1 MAVTFSKWKTPIKEQ
16 DPEVRRSNFKEVCL
30 GYSIEEGMKEAA
42 RCLQCKTKPCVA
54 GCPVAIDIPSFI
66 KCIREGDMAGA
77 AEVMNKYTNLPA
89 VCGRVCPQETQCEEL
104 CTVGKMPGFEPVAIG
119 KLERLVA
126 DWKYTQEKTAAE
138 KAQTASKGKVAV
150 VGSGPSGLTVAGDL
164 AKKGYEVTIF
174 EALHAAGGVLIYGI
188 PEFRL
193 PKSIVKMEIDAM
205 QDLGVK
211 IECNAVVGKN
221 ITMQEIMEEFDAC
234 YIAVGAG
241 APHFQGVPGTT
252 LNGVYSASEYLTRIN
267 LMHGYEFP
275 GYDTPTKKSKKVVVI
290 GGGNVAMDSA
300 RSAKRLGADEVTI
313 VYRRSLKELPARIE
327 EYHHAV
333 EEGIVFNWLT
343 NPTEYVNNG
352 EGQLCGVKCIRM
364 ELGEPDASGRRR
376 PVPVEGSEFFI
387 EADCAI
393 EAIGQGSNKVL
404 LSTFPEMK
412 LNKWGYIE
420 ADPKTGATSVPG
432 VYAGGDIVTGAATV
446 ILAMG
451 AGKDAAEASDK
462 YITEK
467 KSKYVKNQL
476 ITKRPGPRGPG
487 LFYACSLRLL
497 RRGIQQKYCIA
508 EEPANTR
515 IPIRRNAPLAPSRGD
530 MNPKTRG
537 VTTHPRS
544 IARSSEPVALGWYSM
559 ESKSPIIDRSVG
571 NPAPIPKP
579 KARPKITKEIQLE
592 LKDRHSRETPISPAA
607 GAASRILGILSIVLN
622 PAVLMI
628 TAATATEIMN
638 HETGTPL
645 SSASAAAQ
653 SVAPSARD
661 MRKAVR

>member
-16 DPEVRRSNFKEVCL
+16 DAEVRRNNFGEVCL

-42 RCLQCKTKPCVA
+42 RCLQCRTKPCVA
-54 GCPVAIDIPSFI
+54 GCPVAIDIPGFI
-66 KCIREGDMAGA
+66 KCVRDGDMAGA
-77 AEVMNKYTNLPA
+77 SEIMDKYTNLPA

-126 DWKYTQEKTAAE
+126 DWKYAQEKAKAE
-138 KAQTASKGKVAV
+138 NTQAASKGKVAV

-193 PKSIVKMEIDAM
+193 PKNIVKMEIEAM

-221 ITMQEIMEEFDAC
+221 ITMQEILEEFDAC

-241 APHFQGVPGTT
+241 APNFQGVPGTT

-275 GYDTPTKKSKKVVVI
+275 NYDTPSKNSKKVVVI
-290 GGGNVAMDSA
+290 GGGNVAMDAA

-333 EEGIVFNWLT
+333 EEGIIFNWLT

-451 AGKDAAEASDK
+451 AGKDAAEAIDK

-467 KSKYVKNQL
+467 NSK
-476 ITKRPGPRGPG
+476 
-487 LFYACSLRLL
+487 
-497 RRGIQQKYCIA
+497 
-508 EEPANTR
+508 
-515 IPIRRNAPLAPSRGD
+515 
-530 MNPKTRG
+530 
-537 VTTHPRS
+537 
-544 IARSSEPVALGWYSM
+544 
-559 ESKSPIIDRSVG
+559 
-571 NPAPIPKP
+571 
-579 KARPKITKEIQLE
+579 
-592 LKDRHSRETPISPAA
+592 
-607 GAASRILGILSIVLN
+607 
-622 PAVLMI
+622 
-628 TAATATEIMN
+628 
-638 HETGTPL
+638 
-645 SSASAAAQ
+645 
-653 SVAPSARD
+653 
-661 MRKAVR
+661 